1 MNDKILDDDDIIDL
15 TDLLEEGDANPGKEK
30 KAEGPSARTP
40 ANEPDSFDLGR
51 EISMEYD
58 VSVEEIES
66 EGEGLDMNADLSSGE
81 EMALSPEEGGGPELA
96 VSDDGHGEV
105 TFDFDDASPARA
117 PEPEVQPAGSEPVLS
132 GSDEAET
139 FVIDEEGDLG
149 DEVQADAPGET
160 VEELLME
167 DVSLDFSDERVS
179 ESAPDSRYEE
189 ETPDAGTGDE
199 EAIPEDEDGLP
210 AGDVPMEQAGT
221 AFPAEALDDLRQE
234 IPAMLESVLRPLV
247 SELVRE
253 TIASTREQL
262 PGIIERVIREEIE
275 KLKKLDS

>member
-15 TDLLEEGDANPGKEK
+15 TDLLEEGNAKPGKEK
-30 KAEGPSARTP
+30 KAEGPSVRTP
-40 ANEPDSFDLGR
+40 ANEPDSFDLGK

-66 EGEGLDMNADLSSGE
+66 EGEGLDMNADLTSGE

-96 VSDDGHGEV
+96 VSDDGRGEV
-105 TFDFDDASPARA
+105 TFDFDDASPAGTS
-117 PEPEVQPAGSEPVLS
+117 EPEAQPAGSEPALS
-132 GSDEAET
+132 GSDDAET
-139 FVIDEEGDLG
+139 FVIDKEGDLG
-149 DEVQADAPGET
+149 GEVQADAPGET
-160 VEELLME
+160 VEDLLME
-167 DVSLDFSDERVS
+167 DVARDFSDEGVS

-189 ETPDAGTGDE
+189 ETPDTGIGYE
-199 EAIPEDEDGLP
+199 EAIPVNEEGLP
-210 AGDVPMEQAGT
+210 ADEVPMEQAGT
-221 AFPAEALDDLRQE
+221 ALPAEALDDLRQE
-234 IPAMLESVLRPLV
+234 IPTMLESVLRPLV

>member
-15 TDLLEEGDANPGKEK
+15 TDLLEEGDASPGKEK

-81 EMALSPEEGGGPELA
+81 EMALSPEEGGGPEFA
-96 VSDDGHGEV
+96 VSGDGHGEV

-199 EAIPEDEDGLP
+199 EAIPVDEDGLP